1 MNKEAL
7 TTQLVCMLDVTSLL
21 ESTLVAEFKQ
31 HFESFFLTGEQR
43 IELIAKVMDL
53 DNEIGGLNFDI
64 KLFQQTRE
72 SITNNEETQGTC
84 TFLVKRKRG
93 LKF

>member
-7 TTQLVCMLDVTSLL
+7 TSQLVCMLDVNSLP
-21 ESTLVAEFKQ
+21 ESSLVAEFKQ
-31 HFESFFLTGEQR
+31 HIESFFLTGEQR

-64 KLFQQTRE
+64 QLFQQTRE
-72 SITNNEETQGTC
+72 SITNNQEPQGTC
-84 TFLVKRKRG
+84 TFLEV
-93 LKF
+93 